1 MNNKDIISK
10 IKEKAYENVNKKIEE
25 EKKETER
32 KINSEIDRVE
42 EILKYINNKLLFKK
56 IGNSYYSTNYTLVT
70 EDIFFQDYS
79 TEPKDSW
86 CSKGVS
92 INHERKN
99 KYECFIKVNGEQ
111 YYDVRYIMRDYEE
124 TYENARKRLQYLNDE
139 FRKIE
144 DYVKDLNNQ
153 ELKIKTLLEKYQQ
166 VEINEKESVEE
177 IEC

>member
-25 EKKETER
+25 EKKATER

-42 EILKYINNKLLFKK
+42 EILKYINNKLLFKNVGDNWNGK
-56 IGNSYYSTNYTLVT
+56 YVLVT

-79 TEPKDSW
+79 NEPKESW
-86 CSKGVS
+86 YGRGIY

-111 YYDVRYIMRDYEE
+111 YYDVRYIIRNYEE
-124 TYENARKRLQYLNDE
+124 TYENAKGRLQHLNEE

-144 DYVKDLNNQ
+144 DYVKNLNAQ
-153 ELKIKTLLEKYQQ
+153 ELKIKSLLEKYQQ
-166 VEINEKESVEE
+166 VEIDEE
-177 IEC
+177 N

>member
-32 KINSEIDRVE
+32 KINNEIDRVE
-42 EILKYINNKLLFKK
+42 EILKYINNKMLFKK
-56 IGNSYYSTNYTLVT
+56 VGDSYYSSNYTLVT

-79 TEPKDSW
+79 NEPKESW
-86 CSKGVS
+86 YSKGVL

-99 KYECFIKVNGEQ
+99 KYDCFIKVNGEQ
-111 YYDVRYIMRDYEE
+111 YYDVRYIIRDYEE
-124 TYENARKRLQYLNDE
+124 TYERAQSRLQDLNE
-139 FRKIE
+139 KFREIE

-153 ELKIKTLLEKYQQ
+153 ELKIKSLLEKYQTI
-166 VEINEKESVEE
+166 EITEEVKEKQ
-177 IEC
+177 C